1 MAINFNNQNQGIG
14 TLDLSQFGLMQ
25 PQNTNMQVAEAFNYG
40 TLPQATKS
48 FTPESTMTTGAV
60 VDGFM
65 KENPN
70 ANRGDFMKALQDGSL
85 GSSASQL
92 FNKNVDSL
100 FEGVNLD
107 KNYFGNVTPTY
118 QGTTDGTFRGNIDI
132 DKGSLNEKAL
142 ESLPEGFFKSIGA
155 QSSLGL
161 PANDRYA
168 SLDSF
173 FSPTTMNDATN
184 TNAPAANDLSGL
196 DLNRF
201 AGVSNLG
208 RNDMDV
214 EQVEQLGSPSRFQG
228 FKNKVGNF
236 MDNPVTRGLGTAVN
250 FARGS
255 VPGMIMSGVGSLFN
269 RDPKS
274 PSYQQYSPQ
283 SYLKDNNL
291 KNIYNANPSMINDF
305 YDDNPDSDTFNT
317 TRFDRAVPGSF
328 GSFRTL
334 AGYLNRNKNAAAAL
348 TTKKAKKEAAM
359 QQQIKEAEARQAEL
373 NRRQSIVDAQTARGF
388 TTSGGSGNYSS
399 SKDHSGAGGYGG
411 TGRASNEAR
420 SNDLGFSDIRLKDN
434 IELVGKSPSNINIYN
449 FTYLNDPKVYQGV
462 MAQEVPWA
470 SVEHNSGYLMV
481 DYSKVD
487 VEFKRKDAFASMFT
501 RRR

>member
-48 FTPESTMTTGAV
+48 FTPKSTMTTGAV
-60 VDGFM
+60 VDGFI

-142 ESLPEGFFKSIGA
+142 ESLPEGFFKSIGD

-184 TNAPAANDLSGL
+184 TNAPAALDMAKSQIDPNRIPGRIQESVEPKQGILQGLQNKIGSG
-196 DLNRF
+196 F
-201 AGVSNLG
+201 NL
-208 RNDMDV
+208 
-214 EQVEQLGSPSRFQG
+214 
-228 FKNKVGNF
+228 
-236 MDNPVTRGLGTAVN
+236 TRQI
-250 FARGS
+250 
-255 VPGMIMSGVGSLFN
+255 PGM
-269 RDPKS
+269 
-274 PSYQQYSPQ
+274 
-283 SYLKDNNL
+283 
-291 KNIYNANPSMINDF
+291 
-305 YDDNPDSDTFNT
+305 
-317 TRFDRAVPGSF
+317 
-328 GSFRTL
+328 
-334 AGYLNRNKNAAAAL
+334 AL
-348 TTKKAKKEAAM
+348 SAM
-359 QQQIKEAEARQAEL
+359 TGIP
-373 NRRQSIVDAQTARGF
+373 
-388 TTSGGSGNYSS
+388 
-399 SKDHSGAGGYGG
+399 GAGLVLNALGKMG
-411 TGRASNEAR
+411 SNE
-420 SNDLGFSDIRLKDN
+420 
-434 IELVGKSPSNINIYN
+434 Y
-449 FTYLNDPKVYQGV
+449 
-462 MAQEVPWA
+462 AQA
-470 SVEHNSGYLMV
+470 TTANMQ
-481 DYSKVD
+481 KQ
-487 VEFKRKDAFASMFT
+487 
-501 RRR
+501 

>member
-1 MAINFNNQNQGIG
+1 MAINFNNQNGIG

-48 FTPESTMTTGAV
+48 FTPKSTMTTGAV
-60 VDGFM
+60 VDGFI

-142 ESLPEGFFKSIGA
+142 ESLPEGFFKSIGD

-168 SLDSF
+168 SLNSF
-173 FSPTTMNDATN
+173 FSPATMNDATN

-228 FKNKVGNF
+228 LQNKIGAGFNNVKDFAIDKGNMGRNLIGSAGAMAMGLPGIVGSGA
-236 MDNPVTRGLGTAVN
+236 MSLLGGLGNMFEDRQLSGKGTTVDEYGNSYNASDLN
-250 FARGS
+250 KMNAKGGYYTDAARSSRRRTNRINKMLARRAKGKRIS
-255 VPGMIMSGVGSLFN
+255 AENLIRLQAQEKAQEVARQAATTQMANDN
-269 RDPKS
+269 RDAGDRGG
-274 PSYQQYSPQ
+274 YQS
-283 SYLKDNNL
+283 S
-291 KNIYNANPSMINDF
+291 F
-305 YDDNPDSDTFNT
+305 GGDSGFMG
-317 TRFDRAVPGSF
+317 GSGTAADM
-328 GSFRTL
+328 GSFR
-334 AGYLNRNKNAAAAL
+334 
-348 TTKKAKKEAAM
+348 
-359 QQQIKEAEARQAEL
+359 
-373 NRRQSIVDAQTARGF
+373 D
-388 TTSGGSGNYSS
+388 GG
-399 SKDHSGAGGYGG
+399 
-411 TGRASNEAR
+411 
-420 SNDLGFSDIRLKDN
+420 
-434 IELVGKSPSNINIYN
+434 V
-449 FTYLNDPKVYQGV
+449 
-462 MAQEVPWA
+462 
-470 SVEHNSGYLMV
+470 
-481 DYSKVD
+481 
-487 VEFKRKDAFASMFT
+487 ASMFT